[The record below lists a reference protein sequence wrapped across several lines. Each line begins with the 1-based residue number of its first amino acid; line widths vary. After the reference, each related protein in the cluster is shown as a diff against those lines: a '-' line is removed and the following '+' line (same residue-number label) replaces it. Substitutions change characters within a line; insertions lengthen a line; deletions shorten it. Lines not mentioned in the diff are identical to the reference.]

1 MTKEDKV
8 KVLELALEI
17 LENKHQIKASFICVA
32 VESAASELGLRNDE
46 NAIKLIPELLKYKPD
61 DKKSNYTWFPVEE
74 REKRI
79 DILKEI
85 IENLK

>member
-32 VESAASELGLRNDE
+32 VESAASELGCHNGK
-46 NAIKLIPELLKYKPD
+46 NATELIPELLKYKPD

-79 DILKEI
+79 NILKEI